1 MYPIIDFFGRQIGTY
16 AISAV
21 VGMFVCALV
30 AIKLSKKYG
39 MIFEDVMLMIVSI
52 GIGLFLGAH
61 ILYGFTQI
69 PYLIKL
75 FSNIGNISFFEF
87 IKQLFTKV
95 FGGMVF
101 YGGLF
106 GAFAGFF
113 VYARLAKM
121 TKENRRGMLD
131 VTAVCI
137 PLFHTFGRIGCFFGG
152 CCYGMECS
160 FGYIIHKNDLIPEV
174 CGVRRFPVQLI
185 EAGCNLLIFFALL
198 IIYNKCIKNG
208 GKLSGQLL
216 FIYMPI
222 YAVVRF
228 TLEFFRGDIIRGIWF
243 GLSTSQW
250 VSVGIL
256 VFSVIRLIVVLCRKK
271 DTPSDENIIEK

>member
-1 MYPIIDFFGRQIGTY
+1 MYPIIEVFGREFGTY

-21 VGMFVCALV
+21 VGMFVCAFI
-30 AIKLSKKYG
+30 AIKLSKQYG
-39 MIFEDVMLMIVSI
+39 MIFEDVILLIVSI
-52 GIGLFLGAH
+52 GIGLFFGAH
-61 ILYGFTQI
+61 FFYGFTKIQFI
-69 PYLIKL
+69 IKL
-75 FSNIGNISFFEF
+75 FSYIGKISFIEF
-87 IKQLFTKV
+87 VKQLFGNG

-106 GAFAGFF
+106 GAFAGFY
-113 VYARLAKM
+113 VYARLTKM

-160 FGYIIHKNDLIPEV
+160 FGYIIHENKLIPEV

-185 EAGCNLLIFFALL
+185 EAGCNLLIFFLL
-198 IIYNKCIKNG
+198 LFIYNKYVKSDG
-208 GKLSGQLL
+208 RLKGQLL
-216 FIYMPI
+216 FIYLPI

-228 TLEFFRGDIIRGIWF
+228 TLEFFRGDLIRGVWF

-250 VSVGIL
+250 VSLGIL
-256 VFSVIRLIVVLCRKK
+256 AFSIIRLIVVICKK
-271 DTPSDENIIEK
+271 RRTGR